1 VSNDVRGHIS
11 EGALPDPIDLTEFFR
26 GGEPPIKYSIDP
38 KDHADW
44 IFKLTLDAD
53 AGTVA
58 VALRSATD
66 NDPGAADEYTGV
78 DNGDGTPTTVT
89 ATATDADG
97 HESMGKTIYVLR
109 NKPPTENTGQAE
121 EAVVVGTLAADDK
134 RAVGDRGGIVN
145 CPKRFNECEA
155 TITDEDFVDDEVF
168 GFTNAQGSPEN
179 RELLTYSIAK
189 SHSAV
194 AAAID
199 GSTIKLMGLTS
210 TWNADKTPAAGFDD
224 AIVTVRA
231 TDKGG
236 LYVDRDYIVHV
247 DEPPRIKKQI
257 GAQSVKK
264 GADMEVVNDVDS
276 FFSDPENGTTAL
288 TYAVSSSD
296 TTVAEISD
304 ANANLSSDGHLIV
317 AAKNPGT
324 STITVK
330 ATDQRGQT
338 TEQTFTL
345 TVAR

>member
-66 NDPGAADEYTGV
+66 NDPGAANDYTGAT
-78 DNGDGTPTTVT
+78 GTGTPTMFE
-89 ATATDADG
+89 AKATDADG
-97 HESMGKTIYVLR
+97 LAAMTKTIYVLR
-109 NKPPTENTGQAE
+109 NKPPTEAAAAE
-121 EAVVVGTLAADDK
+121 TAVVIGTLAAEDK
-134 RAVGDRGGIVN
+134 RDEADREDN
-145 CPKRFNECEA
+145 CPKKFNECTA
-155 TITDEDFVDDEVF
+155 DIDDTDFVDDELIGF
-168 GFTNAQGSPEN
+168 GDQGTDGM
-179 RELLTYSIAK
+179 ELLTYSIAK
-189 SHSAV
+189 SDSAV

-210 TWNADKTPAAGFDD
+210 TWNPDKTDGAGHDD
-224 AIVTVRA
+224 ALVTVRA
-231 TDKGG
+231 TDEGG